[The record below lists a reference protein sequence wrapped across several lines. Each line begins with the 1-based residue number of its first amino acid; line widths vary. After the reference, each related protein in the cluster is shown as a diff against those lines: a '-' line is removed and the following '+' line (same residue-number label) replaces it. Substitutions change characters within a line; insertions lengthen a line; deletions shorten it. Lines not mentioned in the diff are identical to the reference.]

1 MPDVPLAGP
10 VLEGCGMK
18 DTPLPQVLGER
29 LIDAR
34 EAAHALNL
42 PLYWLTHAKERR
54 RLRLPHYRVGKLLRF
69 KLTELIAWMQDA
81 QASGIAQRRHG
92 EEADAGLQ

>member
-1 MPDVPLAGP
+1 MAGP
-10 VLEGCGMK
+10 VLEGCDMN
-18 DTPLPQVLGER
+18 DTPLTQVLGER

-34 EAAHALNL
+34 EAALALNL

-69 KLTELIAWMQDA
+69 KLSELIAWMEERQALLTADA
-81 QASGIAQRRHG
+81 VLE

>member
-1 MPDVPLAGP
+1 MN
-10 VLEGCGMK
+10 
-18 DTPLPQVLGER
+18 DTPLHQVLGER

-34 EAAHALNL
+34 EAALALNL

-69 KLTELIAWMQDA
+69 KLSELIAWMEDSHAPHTADA
-81 QASGIAQRRHG
+81 VHE